1 MKSFDDVINEE
12 YGGYELYDKYK
23 GKAGDTLEQ
32 RMLLDIIWL
41 FYNMSKFHHKTA
53 FSIRIIEAHKNKWE
67 INRYR
72 LKINMVDISK
82 QL

>member
-32 RMLLDIIWL
+32 RMLLDIMKKLDELEEQITNL
-41 FYNMSKFHHKTA
+41 P
-53 FSIRIIEAHKNKWE
+53 R
-67 INRYR
+67 
-72 LKINMVDISK
+72 
-82 QL
+82 